1 MVVRVGVV
9 KLLRGEG
16 LLFLS
21 LFFYRVPVMLL
32 ALLVC
37 YSIIVF
43 LFLAVRT
50 SKKQPNCLLK
60 FKNFFFRFKN

>member
-1 MVVRVGVV
+1 MVVRIGVV

-43 LFLAVRT
+43 FLAARIRAHQKT
-50 SKKQPNCLLK
+50 TQPP
-60 FKNFFFRFKN
+60 FKI